1 MLLAISC
8 YVYDLSRENVFESPN
23 RVAKLGPNQISHQSR
38 IYLQGLKENKSTKNG
53 SLNPA

>member
-38 IYLQGLKENKSTKNG
+38 IYLQGLKENEASKNG